1 MKGKGKKTS
10 EDKLK
15 SALIKK
21 AIGFDSTEVTEEYSI
36 DDTGEIKLTKKKV
49 TKKNV
54 PPDMTAIKILIDDIK
69 PVGEMT
75 DEELENEKNRL
86 LQILKEQYD
95 LGGI

>member
-21 AIGFDSTEVTEEYSI
+21 AIGFDSTEVTEEYAI
-36 DDTGEIKLTKKKV
+36 DDNGEIKLTKKKV

-54 PPDMTAIKILIDDIK
+54 PPDMTAIKILIDDAVPIS
-69 PVGEMT
+69 EMT
-75 DEELENEKNRL
+75 DEQLENEKLRL
-86 LQILKEQYD
+86 LQLLKEQTD

>member
-21 AIGFDSTEVTEEYSI
+21 AIGFDSTEVTEEYAI
-36 DDTGEIKLTKKKV
+36 DDNGEIKLTKKKV

-54 PPDMTAIKILIDDIK
+54 PPDMTAIKILIDDAVPIS
-69 PVGEMT
+69 EMT
-75 DEELENEKNRL
+75 DEQLENEKIRL
-86 LQILKEQYD
+86 LQLLKEQTD